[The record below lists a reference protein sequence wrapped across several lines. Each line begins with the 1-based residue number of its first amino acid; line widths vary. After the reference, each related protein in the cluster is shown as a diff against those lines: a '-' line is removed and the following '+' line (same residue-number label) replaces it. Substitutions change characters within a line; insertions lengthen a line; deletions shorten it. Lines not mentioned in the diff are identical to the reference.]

1 MSKFKTKDLAKLGA
15 VVAAAGAG
23 AATGALAA
31 KRAKRSAGEKQ
42 EKKAAEALR
51 LSTYRNTERGAN
63 ARNSKGIY
71 YSNGNYEAFARPEK
85 PEGVDQKSAWLVGS
99 GLASLAAA
107 CFLVRDGQ
115 MKGENIHILE
125 AMDIAGGA
133 CDGIND
139 PTRGYVMRGGREM
152 ENHFECLWDLFRS
165 IPSLEVPDA
174 SVLDEYY
181 WLNKHDPNYSLC
193 RATVNRGED
202 AHTDGQFHL
211 SQKGCM
217 EIMKL
222 FFTPDEDLYDKTIED
237 FFDDEVFSSDF
248 WLYWRTMFAFE
259 NWHSALE
266 MKLYI
271 QRFIHHIGGLPDFS
285 ALKFTKYNQYESL
298 ILPMQKYL
306 ESHGV
311 QFQFNTEVTNVIFD
325 FDGEKKVAKKI
336 VCKVNGVE
344 QEIELTENDLVFV
357 TNGSC
362 TEGTIYGDHTH
373 APVGD
378 AEVRTSCCWSLWKNI
393 AAQHPSFGHPEK
405 FCGDISRSNWES
417 ATITTDNEEIIQQIE
432 KICKRDPRSGRV
444 VTGGIVSCK
453 DSSWLLS
460 WTINR
465 QGQFKE
471 QAKKDVCI
479 WVYALF
485 TDKPGDYVK
494 KPMKECTGMEITQ
507 EWLYHLGVPVEHIDG
522 LARHACNAT
531 PTMMP
536 YITAFF
542 MPRRKGDRPDVIPD
556 GSVNFAF
563 LGQFAETPRDTIFT
577 TEYSVRTAMEAVYGL
592 LGVDRGVP
600 EVWGSVYD
608 VRALLDSSVKLMD
621 GKSPLDVLPPALSP
635 VKNLVLKKIHGT
647 VIEKLL
653 KDHDV
658 IR

>member
-15 VVAAAGAG
+15 AVAAAGAG

-378 AEVRTSCCWSLWKNI
+378 AEVRTSGCWSLWKNI

-432 KICKRDPRSGRV
+432 KICKRDPRSGWV

>member
-1 MSKFKTKDLAKLGA
+1 MKKKALKAGVASVLALGA
-15 VVAAAGAG
+15 GVAAINARKNYKAEKVQVKKHQEEE
-23 AATGALAA
+23 LANF
-31 KRAKRSAGEKQ
+31 
-42 EKKAAEALR
+42 
-51 LSTYRNTERGAN
+51 RNTERGTN
-63 ARNSKGIY
+63 EKNSKGIY

-85 PEGVDQKSAWLVGS
+85 PEGIENKSAYLVGS

-107 CFLVRDGQ
+107 CFLVRDAQ
-115 MKGENIHILE
+115 MPGKNIHILE

-165 IPSLEVPDA
+165 IPSLETEGA

-193 RATVNRGED
+193 RATENRGQD
-202 AHTDGQFHL
+202 AHTDGKFGL

-222 FFTPDEDLYDKTIED
+222 FFTKDEDLYDKKIED
-237 FFDDEVFSSDF
+237 FFDDEVFNSNF

-298 ILPMQKYL
+298 ILPMVKYL
-306 ESHGV
+306 EAAGV
-311 QFQFNTEVTNVIFD
+311 TFQYNTEVTNVLFEIN
-325 FDGEKKVAKKI
+325 GGKKVATAI
-336 VCKVNGVE
+336 ECKVNGQ
-344 QEIELTENDLVFV
+344 QETIPLTENDLVFV

-362 TEGTIYGDHTH
+362 TEGTIYGDHHH

-378 AEVRTSCCWSLWKNI
+378 AEVRTSGCWSLWKNI
-393 AAQHPSFGHPEK
+393 AKQDEAFGHPEK
-405 FCGDISRSNWES
+405 FCSDISRSNWES
-417 ATITTDNEEIIQQIE
+417 ATVTTSDEKIISYI
-432 KICKRDPRSGRV
+432 KNICKRDPRTGRV

-471 QAKKDVCI
+471 QKKEEVCV
-479 WVYALF
+479 WVYSLF
-485 TDKPGDYVK
+485 TDVPGDYVK
-494 KPMKECTGMEITQ
+494 KPMKECTGKEITA
-507 EWLYHLGVPVEHIDG
+507 EWLYHLGVPEAEIEE
-522 LARHACNAT
+522 LAENHTNCT

-542 MPRRKGDRPDVIPD
+542 MPRRKGDRPDIIPD
-556 GSVNFAF
+556 GCVNAAF

-592 LGVDRGVP
+592 CAVDRGVP

-621 GKSPLDVLPPALSP
+621 GKSPLEIDLPAPLNAIKKGVIKAIKGTDIEKVLRDH
-635 VKNLVLKKIHGT
+635 NVLK
-647 VIEKLL
+647 
-653 KDHDV
+653 DYM
-658 IR
+658 

>member
-1 MSKFKTKDLAKLGA
+1 MRPLPAPKSRRAWIRSPRGWW
-15 VVAAAGAG
+15 AADW
-23 AATGALAA
+23 
-31 KRAKRSAGEKQ
+31 
-42 EKKAAEALR
+42 
-51 LSTYRNTERGAN
+51 
-63 ARNSKGIY
+63 
-71 YSNGNYEAFARPEK
+71 P
-85 PEGVDQKSAWLVGS
+85 
-99 GLASLAAA
+99 LAAA

-378 AEVRTSCCWSLWKNI
+378 AEVRTSGCWSLWKNI

-635 VKNLVLKKIHGT
+635 VKNLVLRKIHGT